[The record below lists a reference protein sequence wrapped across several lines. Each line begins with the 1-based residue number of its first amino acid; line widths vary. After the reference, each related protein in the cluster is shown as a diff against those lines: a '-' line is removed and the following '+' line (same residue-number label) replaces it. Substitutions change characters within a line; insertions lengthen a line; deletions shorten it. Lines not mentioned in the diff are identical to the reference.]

1 MNRRILI
8 SFFMALVAAAH
19 AAAFASGPSLKIG
32 MIMPMS
38 GLHGLSGEQ
47 VVAGARLYMQEHG
60 DIIAGKK
67 VELVVR
73 DDAGSAETAKRLAN
87 ELVLNDKVN
96 VLAGFGLTPMA
107 LSVAPVATKS
117 KTPMVVMVAATSKVI
132 DASPY
137 IVRSS
142 FTMPQTVAGIA
153 KWAPKNGIKT
163 IVTLV
168 ADYAPGLETEA
179 AVIKSFTES
188 GGKVVESLRIPL
200 NNPDFAPI
208 LQKVIDRKP
217 DAVFAFFNPAYAV
230 TAMKQMEERGLR
242 KAGIKVI
249 GLGDMVAD
257 DVINNMGDVALG
269 VYTSHHYSAA
279 HPSEFNTA
287 FVKAYGKANAGK
299 RPNFMSVAGYDGMHI
314 IYEALKRTEG
324 KGDGDAVLNAMK
336 GLRFESPR
344 GPVTIDPATRDI
356 TQNVYLRKVERVRGE
371 LWNTE
376 LETLPNVKASGEK

>member
-1 MNRRILI
+1 M
-8 SFFMALVAAAH
+8 
-19 AAAFASGPSLKIG
+19 
-32 MIMPMS
+32 
-38 GLHGLSGEQ
+38 
-47 VVAGARLYMQEHG
+47 
-60 DIIAGKK
+60 
-67 VELVVR
+67 
-73 DDAGSAETAKRLAN
+73 
-87 ELVLNDKVN
+87 
-96 VLAGFGLTPMA
+96 
-107 LSVAPVATKS
+107 
-117 KTPMVVMVAATSKVI
+117 
-132 DASPY
+132 
-137 IVRSS
+137 
-142 FTMPQTVAGIA
+142 
-153 KWAPKNGIKT
+153 
-163 IVTLV
+163 TLV